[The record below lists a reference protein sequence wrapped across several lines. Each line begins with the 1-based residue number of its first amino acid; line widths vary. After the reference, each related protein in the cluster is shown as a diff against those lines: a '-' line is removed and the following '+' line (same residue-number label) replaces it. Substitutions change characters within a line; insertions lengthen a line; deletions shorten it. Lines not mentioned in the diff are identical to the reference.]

1 MHDPPKRITEV
12 DVLTRLILH
21 IKPPNNVPAVTDS
34 ASFQRFYTP
43 PLTEK
48 SVEENKRRP
57 LSAFRLSRAAR
68 THGLLN
74 LKDKE

>member
-1 MHDPPKRITEV
+1 MHDPPQRITEV

-48 SVEENKRRP
+48 IQEIK
-57 LSAFRLSRAAR
+57 
-68 THGLLN
+68 
-74 LKDKE
+74 

>member
-12 DVLTRLILH
+12 DVLTRLTLH

-48 SVEENKRRP
+48 NTGNKINP
-57 LSAFRLSRAAR
+57 A
-68 THGLLN
+68 GLG
-74 LKDKE
+74 